1 MDKKDIDQYNALMN
15 SQNEQSGDIDQIKQ
29 EADKASMHYKKK
41 LNKQQMQ
48 LKTIIK
54 EDGTFVFTEEPR
66 VFSASNKGKWMIRLN
81 DPQKTKWDVVIIVLA
96 VYNSFQIPFEIA
108 YEPESMKTAKFFV
121 LNTLI
126 DLMFGIDIV
135 VNFRTTYY
143 DPETQDEVLDPWL
156 TAKEYIRT
164 CNLNTPSFTID
175 FLSTVPFDS
184 IALLFT
190 EGGSPILQLFSLLK
204 LVRITR
210 LSRIIERMNV
220 RQEMKNAMKLFKL
233 IFMIVVYIH
242 VLACLWFVIVSNDMV
257 WSPTVD
263 YVREGGSDL
272 YEAPLIHQYC
282 ISIYSAVL
290 LLTGNDIIPRG
301 TLQVAFVAIF
311 ITVGAIINANIFGNM
326 ALIISDLNK
335 KSAEF
340 QTQIDTANTA
350 MKNMHLPQHL
360 QTEVISYLNYIQQT
374 LDHQNE
380 LKEFFDKISPSL
392 KEEVT
397 RFVFKGILV

>member
-1 MDKKDIDQYNALMN
+1 
-15 SQNEQSGDIDQIKQ
+15 
-29 EADKASMHYKKK
+29 
-41 LNKQQMQ
+41 
-48 LKTIIK
+48 
-54 EDGTFVFTEEPR
+54 
-66 VFSASNKGKWMIRLN
+66 
-81 DPQKTKWDVVIIVLA
+81 
-96 VYNSFQIPFEIA
+96 
-108 YEPESMKTAKFFV
+108 
-121 LNTLI
+121 
-126 DLMFGIDIV
+126 
-135 VNFRTTYY
+135 
-143 DPETQDEVLDPWL
+143 
-156 TAKEYIRT
+156 
-164 CNLNTPSFTID
+164 
-175 FLSTVPFDS
+175 
-184 IALLFT
+184 
-190 EGGSPILQLFSLLK
+190 
-204 LVRITR
+204 
-210 LSRIIERMNV
+210 
-220 RQEMKNAMKLFKL
+220 
-233 IFMIVVYIH
+233 
-242 VLACLWFVIVSNDMV
+242 
-257 WSPTVD
+257 
-263 YVREGGSDL
+263 L